1 MPARTR
7 ILPAL
12 LLLCCSPLAARAQFT
27 GPKPPPPTQTPKLQ
41 PPAPPSNPALE
52 QIPASSYADPCELNA
67 MKVDFDTCYAE
78 QLRMTDQ
85 DLSRF
90 YRAALLSFEQ
100 DIADA
105 HKRSDSN
112 QIGYDATALADLKAT
127 QAEWTKYRDLQC
139 AAAGQQFQGGS
150 IQPIVV
156 NKCMIFVTRHRIDE
170 IRAAYE
176 IGGRKLD

>member
-1 MPARTR
+1 MPARTH

-27 GPKPPPPTQTPKLQ
+27 GPKPPPPTQAPKPQL
-41 PPAPPSNPALE
+41 APPSNPALE
-52 QIPASSYADPCELNA
+52 QIPASSYPDPCELNA
-67 MKVDFDTCYAE
+67 TKVDFDTCYAE

-85 DLSRF
+85 DLSRL
-90 YRAALLSFEQ
+90 YRAALLAFQQ
-100 DIADA
+100 DIADD
-105 HKRSDSN
+105 HKRSDATGVN
-112 QIGYDATALADLKAT
+112 NDATALADLKAT

>member
-7 ILPAL
+7 ILSAL
-12 LLLCCSPLAARAQFT
+12 LLLCCSPVAARAQFT
-27 GPKPPPPTQTPKLQ
+27 GPKTPPPTQ
-41 PPAPPSNPALE
+41 APNPALQ
-52 QIPASSYADPCELNA
+52 QIPASSYPDPCELNA
-67 MKVDFDTCYAE
+67 MKVDFDSCYAE

-85 DLSRF
+85 DLSRL
-90 YRAALLSFEQ
+90 YRAALLAFEQ

-105 HKRSDSN
+105 HKRSDAS
-112 QIGYDATALADLKAT
+112 QVSYDATALANLKAT
-127 QAEWTKYRDLQC
+127 QTEWTKYRDLQC

-150 IQPIVV
+150 IQPIVI